1 MSQAFLNKVTPYLN
15 DDEILVRDFAS
26 FMLHEFPYTP
36 SEIVNQQL
44 TSALHAEPKER
55 NSILVWGHEKNVND
69 ESLPVLLDLLKKVP
83 STHRHLVLQY
93 VMNLSAQTI
102 VDHAVEFQTYIGE
115 EYIQFCRFL
124 LLGDE
129 KSLMEA
135 YVEIVKN
142 IEGNSFNPLEFQ
154 KAKKLQDVL
163 IEKGYYGEQEVAAIL
178 KHEMQDDLFSING
191 VLGVRAVG
199 VLQLSEYILTL
210 ASLLARDEDI
220 LLEEVAIAL
229 SKFQSDEVV
238 NAVASFAM
246 KAETFIYAV
255 GILQE
260 TKTKR
265 AEEVLIESYS
275 KLDDDGKELV
285 IEALAAHFTEAAF
298 PIIEDFLE
306 NEYFG
311 GMIDLEQ
318 TLYSFYKIMGRTHP
332 EMEHWK
338 TVALEIEEQNELS
351 TNKSVP
357 AISQKIGRNDP
368 CPCGSEKKYK
378 KCCGQAS

>member
-1 MSQAFLNKVTPYLN
+1 
-15 DDEILVRDFAS
+15 
-26 FMLHEFPYTP
+26 
-36 SEIVNQQL
+36 
-44 TSALHAEPKER
+44 
-55 NSILVWGHEKNVND
+55 
-69 ESLPVLLDLLKKVP
+69 
-83 STHRHLVLQY
+83 
-93 VMNLSAQTI
+93 
-102 VDHAVEFQTYIGE
+102 
-115 EYIQFCRFL
+115 
-124 LLGDE
+124 
-129 KSLMEA
+129 MEA

-210 ASLLARDEDI
+210 ASLLTRDEDI

-285 IEALAAHFTEAAF
+285 IEALTAHFTEEAF
-298 PIIEDFLE
+298 PLIEDFLE
-306 NEYFG
+306 NKYFG

-318 TLYSFYKIMGRTHP
+318 TLYSFYKIMGRSHP
-332 EMEHWK
+332 EMEQWK

-351 TNKSVP
+351 TNKPVP